1 MTQDAAPSASG
12 ILPPSVFAGRNYA
25 VLGLARTGMA
35 SIRALCDA
43 GARVLAWD
51 RDPEARRLAEQL
63 VGDCR
68 GMLQVGEID
77 RYSVAG
83 YDGIVVSPGVPLN
96 RHPIMEIAR
105 ATGVAIIGDIELFA
119 QARPELPPH
128 RVAGITGT
136 NGKSTTCAL
145 LHHLL
150 KGAGYSTRLGGNIGI
165 PVLSTEA
172 LEPNAKGPAIYVFEL
187 SSYQIDITSS
197 LSCEAAAILNVS
209 PDHLDRYDGSFEAYT
224 ESKVRLFGMQD
235 ARAMALV
242 DRASLRLPAVA
253 RAMSHRSPIVIED
266 VSLPGRPEDWPSL
279 QGPHNRGNAAAA
291 VAIARRFGVEEAD
304 IEAGLKS
311 FRGLPHRMERVA
323 DIAGVA
329 FVNDSKA
336 TNPASTAP
344 ALAAFPPEDGRK
356 RIHWIVGGLPKG
368 DTLGECEAML
378 DHVAAAYTIGEAG
391 PMFTALLEGR
401 VPVQRS
407 EMMGEAVRAAAA
419 AAKPGDV
426 VLLSPACASFDQF
439 RDYEKRGEA
448 FASLVAMLANGGSP
462 EEGQS

>member
-1 MTQDAAPSASG
+1 MTGGASPPSG
-12 ILPPSVFAGRNYA
+12 ILPPGIFAGRNYA

-51 RDPEARRLAEQL
+51 RDPEARRLAEQIA
-63 VGDCR
+63 GDCR
-68 GMLQVGEID
+68 GLLRVAEID
-77 RYSVAG
+77 RFSVAG
-83 YDGIVVSPGVPLN
+83 FDGIVVSPGVPLN
-96 RHPIMEIAR
+96 RHPITEVAR
-105 ATGVAIIGDIELFA
+105 ATGVAIVGDIELFA
-119 QARPELPPH
+119 QARSALPPH
-128 RVAGITGT
+128 KVAGITGT

-150 KGAGYSTRLGGNIGI
+150 KTAGFSTRLGGNIGI
-165 PVLSTEA
+165 PVLSTDA
-172 LEPNAKGPAIYVFEL
+172 LQPNDKGPAIYVFEL
-187 SSYQIDITSS
+187 SSYQIDITAS

-224 ESKVRLFGMQD
+224 ESKVRLFGMQE

-242 DRASLRLPAVA
+242 DRGSLSLPSVA
-253 RAMSHRSPIVIED
+253 RALSHRSPVVIED
-266 VSLPGRPEDWPSL
+266 VTLPGTPADWPSL

-291 VAIARRFGVEEAD
+291 VAIARRFGVEEAA
-304 IEAGLKS
+304 IVEGLQS
-311 FRGLPHRMERVA
+311 FRGLPHRMEQVGEVG
-323 DIAGVA
+323 GVA

-344 ALAAFPPEDGRK
+344 ALAAFPPQDGRP
-356 RIHWIVGGLPKG
+356 RVHWIVGGLPKG
-368 DTLGECEAML
+368 DTLAECEAML
-378 DHVAAAYTIGEAG
+378 GNVAAAYTIGEAG
-391 PMFTALLEGR
+391 PMFTRLLEGR

-419 AAKPGDV
+419 AARPGDV

-448 FASLVAMLANGGSP
+448 FASLVAMLAEGSDP
-462 EEGQS
+462 GEANP

>member
-1 MTQDAAPSASG
+1 MSETGAPSSA
-12 ILPPSVFAGRNYA
+12 ILPPAVFAGRNYA

-35 SIRALCDA
+35 AIRALCDA

-51 RDPEARRLAEQL
+51 RDPDARRLAEQL
-63 VGDCR
+63 AGDCR
-68 GMLQVGEID
+68 GLLRVGEID

-83 YDGIVVSPGVPLN
+83 FDGIVVSPGVPLN
-96 RHPIMEIAR
+96 KHPVTDIAR

-119 QARPELPPH
+119 QARPLLPSH
-128 RVAGITGT
+128 KVAGITGT

-150 KGAGYSTRLGGNIGI
+150 QSAGYATRLGGNIGI
-165 PVLSTEA
+165 PVLSTSA
-172 LEPNAKGPAIYVFEL
+172 LQPNDKGSAIYVFEL
-187 SSYQIDITSS
+187 SSYQIDITDS

-235 ARAMALV
+235 AKAMALV
-242 DRASLRLPAVA
+242 DRASLQMPPVA
-253 RAMSHRSPIVIED
+253 RALSHRSPVVIED
-266 VSLPGRPEDWPSL
+266 VSLPGNPDEWPSL

-291 VAIARRFGVEEAD
+291 VAIARRFGVEEAE
-304 IEAGLKS
+304 IEAGMKS
-311 FRGLPHRMERVA
+311 FHGLPHRMQRVA
-323 DIAGVA
+323 EIGGVA

-344 ALAAFPPEDGRK
+344 ALAAYPPQDGRA

-368 DTLGECEAML
+368 DTLGECEGVL

-391 PMFTALLEGR
+391 PMFTGLLEER
-401 VPVQRS
+401 VPYQWS

-419 AAKPGDV
+419 AAQPGDV

-448 FASLVAMLANGGSP
+448 FVSLVAMLAEANKTGEQES
-462 EEGQS
+462 